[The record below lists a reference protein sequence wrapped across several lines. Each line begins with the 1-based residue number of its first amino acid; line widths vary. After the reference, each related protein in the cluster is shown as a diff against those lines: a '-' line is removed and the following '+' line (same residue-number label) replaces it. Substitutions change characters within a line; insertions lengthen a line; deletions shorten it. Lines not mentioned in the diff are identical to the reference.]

1 MSQILTETFI
11 VGLLATSVAAATP
24 LLLAGLAESVSQR
37 AGVINVG
44 IEGYMLTG
52 AFCGYLFAH
61 LTGSVWIA
69 TLIAIACGTLV
80 SLLAAYTMIT
90 RHADQIVTG
99 LGIMILAIGAVGS
112 VYRIVFGKDGG
123 AQVERVPVDTF
134 STWDIPGLS
143 SIPWVGDI
151 FFSHIPI
158 VYLGFLAVPAIWW
171 LLKSDYGLMIKAAG
185 ESPEALE
192 STGANAIKIR
202 YLVVLLTGAMSALGG
217 VFLSIGQS
225 STFSEG
231 LVGGRGFI
239 ALGVAIVGRR
249 NPFGVMIAAFV
260 FAIADSLQLWLPAV
274 DVKVSQQLLAML
286 PYIVTLIALAGFLG
300 KVRHPAA
307 FLKPYVRQ
315 S

>member
-1 MSQILTETFI
+1 MSEILTETFI
-11 VGLLATSVAAATP
+11 VGLLATSVGAATP

-44 IEGYMLTG
+44 IEGYMLMG
-52 AFCGYLFAH
+52 AFSGYLFAH
-61 LTGSVWIA
+61 LTGSVWLA
-69 TLIAIACGTLV
+69 TGGAIVAGALLA
-80 SLLAAYTMIT
+80 LLAAYTIVT

-99 LGIMILAIGAVGS
+99 LGIMILAIGIVGT
-112 VYRIVFGKDGG
+112 VYRIVFSKGE
-123 AQVERVPVDTF
+123 ALQVERVPVETF
-134 STWDIPGLS
+134 SSWDIPGLS
-143 SIPWVGDI
+143 SIPWLGEI

-158 VYLGFLAVPAIWW
+158 VYLGFLAVPAIW
-171 LLKSDYGLMIKAAG
+171 LFMKSDYGLMIRAAG
-185 ESPEALE
+185 ENPEALE
-192 STGANAIKIR
+192 STGGNAIRIR
-202 YLVVLLTGAMSALGG
+202 YLVIVFTGAMSALGG

-249 NPFGVMIAAFV
+249 HPVGVLMAAFV
-260 FAIADSLQLWLPAV
+260 FAVADSLQLWLPAAGI
-274 DVKVSQQLLAML
+274 DVSQQLLAML
-286 PYIVTLIALAGFLG
+286 PYVVTLIALAGFLG
-300 KVRHPAA
+300 RVRHPAA